1 MKSNSPKFKDGKTGV
16 ALTVRV
22 TPRSKKNEIVEILD
36 DGTLK
41 IRLTAPPLEGRAN
54 KVLIQ
59 FLAEVLSVSESRI
72 DIVAGE
78 TGRNKLVTIEDMD
91 AKDLQA
97 RISLALGVKKD

>member
-1 MKSNSPKFKDGKTGV
+1 MKSNNPKFKDGKTGA

-54 KVLIQ
+54 RVLIQ
-59 FLAEVLSVSESRI
+59 FLAEVLSVPESRI

-78 TGRNKLVTIEDMD
+78 TGRNKLVTIEGME
-91 AKDLQA
+91 AKELQA
-97 RISLALGVKKD
+97 RISRALGAKEE

>member
-1 MKSNSPKFKDGKTGV
+1 MNSSNPKFKDGKTGV

-36 DGTLK
+36 DGTVK

-54 KVLIQ
+54 KVLVQ
-59 FLAEVLSVSESRI
+59 FLAEVLSVPESRI

-78 TGRNKLVTIEDMD
+78 TGRNKLVTIVDMD
-91 AKDLQA
+91 AKELQA
-97 RISLALGVKKD
+97 RINHALGAQKG